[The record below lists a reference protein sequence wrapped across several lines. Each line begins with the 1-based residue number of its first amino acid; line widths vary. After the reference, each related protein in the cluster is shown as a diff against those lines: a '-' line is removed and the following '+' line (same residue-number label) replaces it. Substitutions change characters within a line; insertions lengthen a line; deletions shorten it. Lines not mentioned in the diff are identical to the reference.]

1 VTRRVELSAGPVE
14 YDDTGGDGPVIVF
27 THGFPMNG
35 RQWSRVLPHLDG
47 YRCVLPT
54 LPLGGHRLPM
64 HADADLSQ
72 PGVASLLGEFL
83 DALDLDDVTLV
94 VNDWGGPQFLLGSPP
109 ARRIGRLVLVACEA
123 FDNFPPPSARP
134 LALLCRVPGGTWL
147 FTRLLGRRF
156 LRHDRRA
163 FGGLTRTGLPD
174 ELLDEWFAP
183 SREDP
188 LIRRDLRKF
197 ATGTPPRALLLAW
210 SARLR
215 TFLGP
220 ALVVWAAEDVMMPP
234 SHGPR
239 LVAAL
244 PNARLVTIKGSAT
257 LVPWDRPDDLAR
269 ELLTFLEEGR
279 EA

>member
-1 VTRRVELSAGPVE
+1 MTRRVGLSAGPVE

-47 YRCVLPT
+47 YRCILPT
-54 LPLGGHRLPM
+54 LPLGAHRIPM

-163 FGGLTRTGLPD
+163 FGALTRTGLPD
-174 ELLDEWFAP
+174 DLLDEWFAP

-197 ATGTPPRALLLAW
+197 ATGTPPRATLLAW

-215 TFLGP
+215 TFRNP
-220 ALVVWAAEDVMMPP
+220 ALVVWAVEDVMMPA

-239 LVAAL
+239 LVATL
-244 PNARLVTIKGSAT
+244 PNARLVTIEGSAT

-269 ELLTFLEEGR
+269 ELLAFLAEGR
-279 EA
+279 ET